1 MVATGRSECGR
12 LDSQAMASPPTTA
25 PKASQQTETLSKAL
39 IRNSNRRQRVRL
51 LFAPTILLIL
61 LPVAV
66 GLDGEVASAAR
77 LLMISAAGAFI
88 FSLVTW
94 FKARSYP
101 HRIERA
107 LTDPRLIN
115 RALAY
120 PNGLSSCVSFG
131 IEGERPV
138 RFQKVDRATV
148 DRFAAMMT
156 EAAVPLQ
163 MFSGSRKYVKALRQI
178 Y

>member
-1 MVATGRSECGR
+1 
-12 LDSQAMASPPTTA
+12 
-25 PKASQQTETLSKAL
+25 
-39 IRNSNRRQRVRL
+39 
-51 LFAPTILLIL
+51 
-61 LPVAV
+61 
-66 GLDGEVASAAR
+66 
-77 LLMISAAGAFI
+77 MISAAGAFI

-101 HRIERA
+101 HRIQRA
-107 LTDPRLIN
+107 LADPRLIT

-131 IEGERPV
+131 ITGERLV

-148 DRFAAMMT
+148 DRFAATMT

-163 MFSGSRKYVKALRQI
+163 MFSGSREYVKALREI